1 MKAFSSWSDALRAS
15 MTAGIDRRYRFCCSV
30 LLCLFGAIPVA
41 QAGDLAA
48 RVVILANSREPESVS
63 LAEFYAE
70 KRGVPRA
77 NIIALPLPE
86 AESIT
91 WREFI
96 DQIYTPLQDELY
108 QRGWLEGTAT
118 SLLDK
123 LGRKRYGFSGHH
135 LSYLVLCRGVPLRIY
150 NDPTLLEAKAGTK
163 INPQF
168 NKNEAAVDAELSL
181 LAQSGYEITGLISNP
196 LFANERPSALDA
208 ETVVKV
214 TRLDGPTAQSAR
226 HLVTAALEAESRG
239 LLGRYYIDTIG
250 PHPDGDQ
257 WLESAQQ
264 QLQGLGF
271 DGDTERTSATLNAA
285 VRFDAPVLYF
295 GWYAGDLNGPL
306 AVAGFIF
313 PPGAVALH
321 IHSFSAQTLRSVTQG
336 WSGPLVAR
344 GVTATVGNV
353 FEPFLPF
360 THRPN
365 LLLRALS
372 QGKNFGDA
380 VYYALPALSWQAVA
394 IGDPLYRPFKV
405 TLEEQEQFAGAR
417 SPYGILRRANLLWD
431 QKKKTEAL
439 ALLRS
444 GLSQQPGLVLGLALA
459 QRTLAAGEAQAAVAA
474 LDFVAQVQEF
484 RPEEWPLARE
494 AAALLADHDARPR
507 ALSVYA
513 ALARMNAPT
522 PEAHQALLT
531 EARAVADA
539 AGDLSRSQEFARRL
553 NELLVPAVP
562 PAKSTP

>member
-1 MKAFSSWSDALRAS
+1 M
-15 MTAGIDRRYRFCCSV
+15 
-30 LLCLFGAIPVA
+30 
-41 QAGDLAA
+41 
-48 RVVILANSREPESVS
+48 
-63 LAEFYAE
+63 
-70 KRGVPRA
+70 
-77 NIIALPLPE
+77 
-86 AESIT
+86 
-91 WREFI
+91 
-96 DQIYTPLQDELY
+96 
-108 QRGWLEGTAT
+108 
-118 SLLDK
+118 
-123 LGRKRYGFSGHH
+123 
-135 LSYLVLCRGVPLRIY
+135 
-150 NDPTLLEAKAGTK
+150 
-163 INPQF
+163 
-168 NKNEAAVDAELSL
+168 
-181 LAQSGYEITGLISNP
+181 
-196 LFANERPSALDA
+196 
-208 ETVVKV
+208 
-214 TRLDGPTAQSAR
+214 
-226 HLVTAALEAESRG
+226 
-239 LLGRYYIDTIG
+239 
-250 PHPDGDQ
+250 
-257 WLESAQQ
+257 
-264 QLQGLGF
+264 
-271 DGDTERTSATLNAA
+271 
-285 VRFDAPVLYF
+285 
-295 GWYAGDLNGPL
+295 
-306 AVAGFIF
+306 
-313 PPGAVALH
+313 
-321 IHSFSAQTLRSVTQG
+321 
-336 WSGPLVAR
+336 
-344 GVTATVGNV
+344 

-484 RPEEWPLARE
+484 RSEEWPLARE

-513 ALARMNAPT
+513 TLARMNAPT

>member
-1 MKAFSSWSDALRAS
+1 MKAFSSRSGALRPP
-15 MTAGIDRRYRFCCSV
+15 MTAVIDRRYRFCCSV

-108 QRGWLEGTAT
+108 RRGWLEGTAT

-271 DGDTERTSATLNAA
+271 DGDTERTGATLNAA
-285 VRFDAPVLYF
+285 ARFDAPAFYF

>member
-1 MKAFSSWSDALRAS
+1 MKAFSSCGALRAP
-15 MTAGIDRRYRFCCSV
+15 MTAVIDRRYSFRYCA
-30 LLCLFGAIPVA
+30 LLCLCVAIPVT

-48 RVVILANSREPESVS
+48 RVVILANSREPESVG

-70 KRGVPRA
+70 KRGVPRV

-96 DQIYTPLQDELY
+96 DQVYQPLQDELY
-108 QRGWLEGTAT
+108 RRGWLEGTAT

-150 NDPTLLEAKAGTK
+150 NDPTLLDEKAGKK
-163 INPQF
+163 IIPQF
-168 NKNEAAVDAELSL
+168 NKNESAVDAELSL
-181 LAQSGYEITGLISNP
+181 LAQSGYEITGLIANP

-214 TRLDGPTAQSAR
+214 TRLDGPTEQSAR
-226 HLVTAALEAESRG
+226 NLVTAALEAETRG
-239 LLGRYYIDTIG
+239 LLGRYYIDTMG

-257 WLESAQQ
+257 WLESTRA

-271 DGDTERTSATLNAA
+271 DGDTERTGATLNAA
-285 VRFDAPVLYF
+285 ARFDAPVFYF
-295 GWYAGDLNGPL
+295 GWYTGDLNGPL
-306 AVAGFIF
+306 AVAGFAF

-321 IHSFSAQTLRSVTQG
+321 IHSFSAQTLRSATQG
-336 WSGPLVAR
+336 WCGPLVAR

-353 FEPFLPF
+353 FEPFLPL
-360 THRPN
+360 THRPH

-405 TLEEQEQFAGAR
+405 SLEEQERLSGTL
-417 SPYGILRRANLLWD
+417 SPYVILRRANLWWD
-431 QKKKTEAL
+431 QNKKTDAL
-439 ALLRS
+439 ALLRA

-459 QRTLAAGEAQAAVAA
+459 QRTLAAGEAKAAVAA
-474 LDFVAQVQEF
+474 LDFVAHVKEF

-494 AAALLADHDARPR
+494 AAAFLAAHDARSG

-522 PEAHQALLT
+522 PEAHQALLN

-539 AGDLSRSQEFARRL
+539 AGDLARSLEFTRQL
-553 NELLVPAVP
+553 NALPVPAVP
-562 PAKSTP
+562 PAQLTP

>member
-1 MKAFSSWSDALRAS
+1 MKAFSSRSGALRPP
-15 MTAGIDRRYRFCCSV
+15 MTAVIDRRYRFCCSV

-96 DQIYTPLQDELY
+96 DQVYTPLQDELY
-108 QRGWLEGTAT
+108 RRGWLEGTAT